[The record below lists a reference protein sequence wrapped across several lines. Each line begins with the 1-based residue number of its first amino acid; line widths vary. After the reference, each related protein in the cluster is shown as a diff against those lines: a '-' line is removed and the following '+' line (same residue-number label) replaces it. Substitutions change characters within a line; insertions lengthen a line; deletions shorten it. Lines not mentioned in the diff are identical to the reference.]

1 MKNYFLYIAPLI
13 SVFAFGQEHFN
24 GISTS
29 SRVGILNA
37 NYNPAELVNMNNK
50 FEVGGLSFS
59 ANIGNDKIGFS
70 DIFSDTSIE
79 EKLFLG
85 DGVVNLRADVEAYL
99 PSFAMKYQKWAFG
112 ISAKAQGKL
121 DVVDVNTNLGNAL
134 SNSAIDAIL
143 GGSTTINSDT
153 NQRLNGTTWGEI
165 SLVAARNIMDTE
177 KYSFNVGA
185 TVKLLFPGSYANLGL
200 DKFQGTI
207 TRDISQQLTL
217 SNASANLNIAYSGS
231 LGNSF
236 ANFDE
241 YSKSVFGGLNGLGAD
256 IGANFQLKDDANSN
270 KKNAYKINAGLS
282 IRNIGAMT
290 FKDENNQSTNYAL
303 SIPNATP
310 GNPGLNLNQFQ
321 NLDSLEEIEQIL
333 LSSGYLT
340 KQNDSNDFKAKLPT
354 TINLYADFKV
364 IPKLYVT
371 GYLQQKVNKD
381 GNNDQITA
389 QNTFT
394 ITPRFSTNYFEVFA
408 PIGSNEISGFNT
420 GIGFRVGGFFIGSGS
435 IVTALINDSKQADIY
450 TGFRW
455 SFL

>member
-1 MKNYFLYIAPLI
+1 MKNYFLYIVPLI

-37 NYNPAELVNMNNK
+37 NYNPSELVNMNNR

-70 DIFSDTSIE
+70 DLFSDTSIE

-85 DGVVNLRADVEAYL
+85 DGVVNLRGDVVAYL
-99 PSFAMKYQKWAFG
+99 PSFALKINKWAFA
-112 ISAKAQGKL
+112 ISLKAQGKL
-121 DVVDVNTNLGNAL
+121 DVVDVDTNLGNAI
-134 SNSAIDAIL
+134 SNSAISAIT

-165 SLVAARNIMDTE
+165 SLVAARNVMNNE
-177 KYSFNVGA
+177 KYSLNVGA

-207 TRDISQQLTL
+207 TRSALSSQVEL
-217 SNASANLNIAYSGS
+217 SDAQANLNIAYSGG
-231 LGNSF
+231 LAESF
-236 ANFDE
+236 TNFSD

-256 IGANFQLKDDANSN
+256 IGANFQLKDDANST

-282 IRNIGAMT
+282 IRNIGSMT
-290 FKDENNQSTNYAL
+290 FKDDNNQSSNYEL
-303 SIPNATP
+303 SIQ
-310 GNPGLNLNQFQ
+310 GNQSLNLNQFE
-321 NLDSLEEIEQIL
+321 NVDSIEEIEQIL
-333 LSSGYLT
+333 LGSGFLT
-340 KQNDSNDFKAKLPT
+340 KQNGTKDFKVSLPT

-364 IPKLYVT
+364 IPKIFIT

-381 GNNDQITA
+381 GDNDQVTA

-394 ITPRFSTNYFEVFA
+394 VTPRFVTNYFEVFM

>member
-1 MKNYFLYIAPLI
+1 MKNYFLYIVPLI

-37 NYNPAELVNMNNK
+37 NYNPAELVNMNNR

-70 DIFSDTSIE
+70 DLFSDTSIE

-85 DGVVNLRADVEAYL
+85 DGVVNLRGDVVAYL
-99 PSFAMKYQKWAFG
+99 PSFALKINKWAFA
-112 ISAKAQGKL
+112 ISLKAQGKL
-121 DVVDVNTNLGNAL
+121 DVVDVDTNLGNAI
-134 SNSAIDAIL
+134 SNSAISAIT

-165 SLVAARNIMDTE
+165 SLVAARNVMNNE
-177 KYSFNVGA
+177 KYSLNVGA

-207 TRDISQQLTL
+207 TRSALSSQVEL
-217 SNASANLNIAYSGS
+217 SDAQANLNIAYSGG
-231 LGNSF
+231 LAESF
-236 ANFDE
+236 TNFSD

-256 IGANFQLKDDANSN
+256 IGANFQLKDDANST

-282 IRNIGAMT
+282 IRNIGSMT
-290 FKDENNQSTNYAL
+290 FKDDNNQSSNYEL
-303 SIPNATP
+303 SIQ
-310 GNPGLNLNQFQ
+310 GNQSLNLNQFE
-321 NLDSLEEIEQIL
+321 NVDSIEEIEQIL
-333 LSSGYLT
+333 LGSGFLT
-340 KQNDSNDFKAKLPT
+340 KQNGTKDFKVSLPT

-364 IPKLYVT
+364 IPKIFVT

-381 GNNDQITA
+381 GDNDQVTA

-394 ITPRFSTNYFEVFA
+394 VTPRFVTNYFEVFM

>member
-1 MKNYFLYIAPLI
+1 MKNYFLYIVPLI

-37 NYNPAELVNMNNK
+37 NYNPAELVNMNNR

-70 DIFSDTSIE
+70 DLFSDTSIE

-85 DGVVNLRADVEAYL
+85 DGVVNLRGDVVAYL
-99 PSFAMKYQKWAFG
+99 PSFALKINKWAFA
-112 ISAKAQGKL
+112 ISLKAQGKL
-121 DVVDVNTNLGNAL
+121 DVVDVDTNLGNAI
-134 SNSAIDAIL
+134 SNSAISAIT

-165 SLVAARNIMDTE
+165 SLVAARNVMKNE
-177 KYSFNVGA
+177 KYSLNVGA

-207 TRDISQQLTL
+207 TRSALSSQVEL
-217 SNASANLNIAYSGS
+217 SDAQANLNIAYSGG
-231 LGNSF
+231 LAESF
-236 ANFDE
+236 TNFSD

-256 IGANFQLKDDANSN
+256 IGANFQLKDDANST

-282 IRNIGAMT
+282 IRNIGSMT
-290 FKDENNQSTNYAL
+290 FKDDNNQSSNYEL
-303 SIPNATP
+303 SIQ
-310 GNPGLNLNQFQ
+310 GNQSLNLNQFE
-321 NLDSLEEIEQIL
+321 NVDSIEEIEQIL
-333 LSSGYLT
+333 LGSGFLT
-340 KQNDSNDFKAKLPT
+340 KQNGTKDFKVSLPT

-364 IPKLYVT
+364 IPKIFVT

-381 GNNDQITA
+381 GDNDQVTA

-394 ITPRFSTNYFEVFA
+394 VTPRFVTNYFEVFM

>member
-1 MKNYFLYIAPLI
+1 MKNYFLYIASLI

-99 PSFAMKYQKWAFG
+99 PSFALKINKWAFA

-121 DVVDVNTNLGNAL
+121 DIVDVDTNLGNAL
-134 SNSAIDAIL
+134 SNSSISAII
-143 GGSTTINSDT
+143 GGSTTINSDN

-165 SLVAARNIMDTE
+165 SLMAARNVMNNE
-177 KYSFNVGA
+177 KYSLNVGA
-185 TVKLLFPGSYANLGL
+185 TIKLLFPGSYANLGL
-200 DKFQGTI
+200 DKLQGTI
-207 TRDISQQLTL
+207 TRDISQQLYL
-217 SNASANLNIAYSGS
+217 SDANANLNIAYSGS

-236 ANFDE
+236 TNFDD

-256 IGANFQLKDDANSN
+256 IGANFQWKDNTNSN

-282 IRNIGAMT
+282 IRNIGSMT
-290 FKDENNQSTNYAL
+290 FKEDNNQSSNYAL
-303 SIPNATP
+303 SIQ
-310 GNPGLNLNQFQ
+310 GNQSLNLNQFE
-321 NLDSLEEIEQIL
+321 NVDSIEQIEQIL
-333 LSSGYLT
+333 LGSGFLT
-340 KQNDSNDFKAKLPT
+340 KQDGTKDFKVKLPT

-364 IPKLYVT
+364 IPKIFVT

-381 GNNDQITA
+381 SDNGQVTA

-394 ITPRFSTNYFEVFA
+394 VTPRFVTNYFEVFI
-408 PIGSNEISGFNT
+408 PIGSTEISGFNT

>member
-1 MKNYFLYIAPLI
+1 MKKSILYIIPFI
-13 SVFAFGQEHFN
+13 SVFGFAQEHFN

-37 NYNPAELVNMNNK
+37 NYNPAELVNMSNR
-50 FEVGGLSFS
+50 FEVGGLAIS
-59 ANIGNDKIGFS
+59 ATIGNNKVGFN
-70 DIFSDTSIE
+70 DLFSDTSIE
-79 EKLFLG
+79 EKIFLG

-99 PSFAMKYQKWAFG
+99 PSFAFKMDKWAFA

-134 SNSAIDAIL
+134 SNSAVNAIL
-143 GGSTTINSDT
+143 GGSTTVNSDE
-153 NQRLNGTTWGEI
+153 NQRFNGTTWGEV
-165 SLVAARNIMDTE
+165 SLTAARNLIDNE
-177 KYSFNVGA
+177 EYAFSVGA
-185 TVKLLFPGSYANLGL
+185 SVKLLFPGSYANLGL

-207 TRDISQQLTL
+207 TRSALSSQVEL
-217 SNASANLNIAYSGS
+217 SNAQANLNIAYSGS
-231 LGNSF
+231 L
-236 ANFDE
+236 AENFTKFDD

-256 IGANFQLKDDANSN
+256 IGANFQLKDKSISSA
-270 KKNAYKINAGLS
+270 KNPYKINAGLS

-290 FKDENNQSTNYAL
+290 FKEDNNQSSNYAL
-303 SIPNATP
+303 SIQ
-310 GNPGLNLNQFQ
+310 GNESLNLNQFQ
-321 NLDSLEEIEQIL
+321 NVNSLQEIEQIL

-340 KQNDSNDFKAKLPT
+340 KQSDEKNFKVSLPT
-354 TINLYADFKV
+354 TLNLYADFKV
-364 IPKLYVT
+364 LPKLYVT

-381 GNNDQITA
+381 SGNDQVTA

-394 ITPRFSTNYFEVFA
+394 VTPRFSTNYFEVFA

-420 GIGFRVGGFFIGSGS
+420 GIGFRVGGFFIGSSS